1 MQNLEK
7 SFRHTLVYLVP
18 FVWFMVFLLI
28 PFLFV
33 IDISFTL
40 PADGTPPVTSLMQFK
55 DSTVN
60 FTLYLSNYIELI
72 HYNLIFISLLK
83 SFKVAF
89 ITTAL
94 CILIGYPMALALSR
108 AKKNTQIFFLVLI
121 IIPYWTSFL
130 LRTYAWVTLLG
141 NHTLNQFL
149 MDLGLPSM
157 ALLYNDFSM
166 YLGMVYCYLPFLI
179 LPLYSTLIKID
190 PSIYDAAEDLGS
202 KPINS
207 FFKITLPLS
216 MPGLIAGSLLIF
228 IPAIGEVVVPQI
240 MAG

>member
-108 AKKNTQIFFLVLI
+108 AKK
-121 IIPYWTSFL
+121 
-130 LRTYAWVTLLG
+130 TLK
-141 NHTLNQFL
+141 
-149 MDLGLPSM
+149 S
-157 ALLYNDFSM
+157 S
-166 YLGMVYCYLPFLI
+166 
-179 LPLYSTLIKID
+179 S
-190 PSIYDAAEDLGS
+190 
-202 KPINS
+202 
-207 FFKITLPLS
+207 
-216 MPGLIAGSLLIF
+216 
-228 IPAIGEVVVPQI
+228 
-240 MAG
+240 